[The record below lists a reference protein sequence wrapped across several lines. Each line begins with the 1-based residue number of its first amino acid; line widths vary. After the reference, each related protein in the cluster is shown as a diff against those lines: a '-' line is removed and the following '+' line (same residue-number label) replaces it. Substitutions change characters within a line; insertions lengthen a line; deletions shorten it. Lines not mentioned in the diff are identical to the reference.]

1 MQQFAQRVGQR
12 GHRPPDVP
20 FRKRIADAVGNGAQ
34 FQERHSALQAGIKER
49 RAFHILDLHPDAIGE
64 RSTRDAD
71 AVAIDRAE
79 RNPCRQPRAVV
90 TPAELRREI
99 AGHERTGIGGALR
112 SDQHRLPDGQSAA
125 GIRPRDPG
133 KDQQLRVAIADRRH
147 RRHSAAIR
155 ADPGDPDFGP
165 VGGTVAERRYFRL
178 RRTQYDDLFVLHGKR
193 F

>member
-1 MQQFAQRVGQR
+1 MFARYLRNATIRTASRPTRSPPPGRPIPETDRRR
-12 GHRPPDVP
+12 GW
-20 FRKRIADAVGNGAQ
+20 K
-34 FQERHSALQAGIKER
+34 R
-49 RAFHILDLHPDAIGE
+49 RAVPGTALRTAGRHKRTPRLPYS
-64 RSTRDAD
+64 RSAPR
-71 AVAIDRAE
+71 
-79 RNPCRQPRAVV
+79 RAVV
-90 TPAELRREI
+90 TPTELRREI

-147 RRHSAAIR
+147 CRHSAAIR